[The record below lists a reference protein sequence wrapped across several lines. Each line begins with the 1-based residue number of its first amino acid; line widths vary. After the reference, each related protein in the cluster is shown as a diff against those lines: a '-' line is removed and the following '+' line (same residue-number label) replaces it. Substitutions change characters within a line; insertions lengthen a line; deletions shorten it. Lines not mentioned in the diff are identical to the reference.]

1 MADVN
6 GDGLSDL
13 IVYSNGE
20 LKLKL
25 NTGTDFQEKS
35 LLSNHAV
42 DGIHV
47 LDCNGDGLLDI
58 LVTIPGKENSF
69 IAFFKN
75 QGNGTFKR
83 SVKSFTGEYE
93 WSAPYFINNNGLPSL
108 FTVGDFIYNKENPSY
123 GTLIGGTC
131 HDMELGFWL

>member
-35 LLSNHAV
+35 LLSNNAV

-75 QGNGTFKR
+75 QAMVRSSVASSRLQENMNGVLLT
-83 SVKSFTGEYE
+83 SSIIMVCQVYLLLAISFIIRRIQVM
-93 WSAPYFINNNGLPSL
+93 A
-108 FTVGDFIYNKENPSY
+108 
-123 GTLIGGTC
+123 
-131 HDMELGFWL
+131 H

>member
-47 LDCNGDGLLDI
+47 LDCNGDGL
-58 LVTIPGKENSF
+58 PGKENSF

-75 QGNGTFKR
+75 HGNGTFKR
-83 SVKSFTGEYE
+83 NVKSFTGE
-93 WSAPYFINNNGLPSL
+93 
-108 FTVGDFIYNKENPSY
+108 
-123 GTLIGGTC
+123 
-131 HDMELGFWL
+131 